1 MLAEILPFLIFLE
14 GSPQRHCNNLKQ
26 AYTTPLI
33 LCDNNQSNV
42 KGPLLIYY
50 IENYNEN
57 STYQQIF
64 CHSEYCQK
72 RQFGIE

>member
-33 LCDNNQSNV
+33 LRDKNQSDF

-57 STYQQIF
+57 STYLQIF
-64 CHSEYCQK
+64 CHLEYSQK
-72 RQFGIE
+72 TQFGIE